1 MCSTGDSWHV
11 RPHLGD
17 NSRMV
22 PGNPLGSVHPPCWTG
37 IQRGEGLG
45 EGKLSDIRGK
55 GTN

>member
-22 PGNPLGSVHPPCWTG
+22 PGNPLGSVHPPCWPG
-37 IQRGEGLG
+37 IQGGEGLG